1 MDISIDTLA
10 TMQIYGYV
18 IATGFCTLM
27 LYGYIYHLY
36 SSEKKGTR
44 NYEKYANI
52 ALDDEITSTPLETT
66 SPWDKK
72 KNKGEKK
79 HV

>member
-1 MDISIDTLA
+1 MDLETIHTFQAI
-10 TMQIYGYV
+10 GYV
-18 IATGFCTLM
+18 LVTGICTFL
-27 LYGYIYHLY
+27 LYGYLFHLY
-36 SSEKKGTR
+36 KSEKEGTR

-52 ALDDEITSTPLETT
+52 ALDDELDSTPLETT

-72 KNKGEKK
+72 ENKGEKK